1 MGKIA
6 TVVNSSW
13 SWLLLGAVFLFLGE
27 PGAVLGCVIMSE
39 LKSRSKKHHD

>member
-13 SWLLLGAVFLFLGE
+13 SWLFLGAVWLFLGE
-27 PGAVLGCVIMSE
+27 PGAVLGCIIMSE
-39 LKSRSKKHHD
+39 LKSRSNQRHD